1 MNILIVNKFFFPNGG
16 AEACMF
22 DAARELKRRGHR
34 VSYVSM
40 SDPRNQASE
49 DPAYFV
55 SRVDFGAPQGPL
67 EALRAAGRVLWSR
80 EARVVT
86 ERAIREQRPDVALL
100 HNIYHQLSPSILG
113 PLKRHRVPVLLTLH
127 DYKMTCPVYTH
138 FTAGKPCERCRNG
151 AYFWCAA
158 KRCSKGSLAGSLLA
172 AAEMTLHHRVLDVYD
187 SVDTFISPSR
197 FLMAKL
203 AEMGFSKPVEYVPNF
218 IDVHALE
225 PHPAGGDDVFVYFGR
240 LTPEKG
246 LHSLIAAMEGV
257 PGSCH
262 IIGDGPL
269 RDELRD
275 LVASKGLR
283 NVFFTPHLPFLELA
297 AQVRRATAV
306 VLPSEWY
313 ENSPRSV
320 LEAFAL
326 GKPVV
331 GARSGGIP
339 ELVEDGV
346 TGYTFAP
353 GDAADL
359 RRALLS
365 SLSDKAKVAA
375 MGARARRLVE
385 RVHGPDDYCDR
396 LMVLCRRAL
405 ERR

>member
-1 MNILIVNKFFFPNGG
+1 MKILIVNKFFFPNGG

-22 DAARELKRRGHR
+22 DAARELKQRGHH
-34 VSYVSM
+34 VAYLSM
-40 SDPRNQASE
+40 SHPRNQESE

-55 SRVDFGAPQGPL
+55 SRVDFGAPQGL
-67 EALRAAGRVLWSR
+67 LGTLRAAARVLHSR
-80 EARVVT
+80 EARALM
-86 ERAIREQRPDVALL
+86 ERVIGEQRPDVALL

-113 PLKRHRVPVLLTLH
+113 PLKRHRVPALLTLH
-127 DYKMTCPVYTH
+127 DYKMVCPVYTL
-138 FTAGKPCERCRNG
+138 FTAGRPCDRCRNG
-151 AYFWCAA
+151 AYYWCVA

-172 AAEMTLHHRVLDVYD
+172 AAEMTLHHRVLDSYG

-197 FLMAKL
+197 FLMGKL
-203 AEMGFSKPVEYVPNF
+203 VEMGFLKPLEYLPNF
-218 IDVHALE
+218 IDVQALE
-225 PHPAGGDDVFVYFGR
+225 PYPTGEDNAFVYFGR

-246 LHSLIAAMEGV
+246 LRTLIAAMEGV

-269 RDELRD
+269 RDKLRG
-275 LVASKGLR
+275 LVADRGLR
-283 NVFFTPHLPFLELA
+283 NVFFTPHVPFSELVA
-297 AQVRRATAV
+297 RVRRATAV

-359 RRALLS
+359 RRVLLS

-375 MGARARRLVE
+375 MGAQARRLVE
-385 RVHGPDDYCDR
+385 QAHGPDAYCDR
-396 LMVLCRRAL
+396 LEFLCRRAL